1 MEQEEKTQRKFFI
14 LRGKREYLFKKLDAY
29 YLMADEQSD
38 SQEKYKI
45 ATIKQ
50 KLRDM
55 PTSPEVLAAPTF
67 EDCHPVAFT
76 AYEEYI
82 SQRTQ

>member
-1 MEQEEKTQRKFFI
+1 
-14 LRGKREYLFKKLDAY
+14 
-29 YLMADEQSD
+29 MADEQSD